1 MKRRLIIVDISSFIF
16 RAFFAI
22 RPMHA
27 PDGRPTNAVYGV
39 LTMLMKLIQ
48 AQKPSHIILAR
59 DCKGK
64 SFRNTTYEAYK
75 ANRGEAPEDL
85 KPQFAMIEE
94 LMQKLMIPEKCVDN
108 YEADDVIGSLVVQHQ
123 DAFDEIYIAS
133 SDKDLMQFVNGKVK
147 MLDTMKGK
155 LYGAKEVFEKMGV
168 HPHQIMDYLSLV
180 GDASDNIPGVKGI
193 GAKGA
198 VKLLEEHEN
207 LENLLKNKETIMP
220 KRCQTALMNYEAEA
234 LLSKE
239 LVKIVT
245 DLDLDFHPEDFKY
258 ELKANEELLAFLDS
272 LNFKS
277 IRNKLAEGSTDTN
290 YAKPQSFIDYSTVKN
305 AEDFQKLLELLKGED
320 QIFFEPFYQHDN
332 YHRTDAT
339 HLVVGTGE
347 KIFIL
352 YCDMISSYPAVAKEI
367 LSIDDILLVGTNLKS
382 VSCVANTAGAQI
394 KNGFDIQ
401 QAHFVLDPD
410 KKHDLMS
417 IAKEMLDENV
427 LSLKDLRKESLEQEA
442 SVRNFEYGLAKR
454 AFAGMRVY
462 PWLSKKLKERDLYK
476 IYAEL
481 DMPLIPILSRME
493 MNGIC
498 LNSAFYL
505 ELEEE
510 FSKQTE
516 EIEKKIAEVSGED
529 INLKSPKQV
538 SELLFEKMGLPVIK
552 KTKTGA
558 STNSQVLEELVAMG
572 HEEIPGMILRYRE
585 VDKLLSTYV
594 RALPKLVEE
603 DGKLHTHF
611 MQNVAATGRLSS
623 ESPNLQN
630 IPIRTDNGRKLRK
643 GFVAAPGKFLIGADY
658 SQVELRILAH
668 LSGDEVMLKAFEND
682 EDIHAQTA
690 AEVFGLPADK
700 VTSEKRSYAKAINFG
715 LMYGQSSFGLSQ
727 TLGISRGEAKDYITK
742 YFTKF
747 HRVKSFLDS
756 LKEKCEETGYS
767 ETMGGRKRYISDI
780 NSTNR
785 NMKSM
790 AERMAVNS
798 PIQGTAADIIKLA
811 MIRAQKALDD
821 GGLESKLLLQV
832 HDELIFESP
841 ESEVETMKTLIKEC
855 MENAVELNVPLKV
868 DMGVGENWYDLK

>member
-27 PDGRPTNAVYGV
+27 PDGKPTNAVYGV

-48 AQKPSHIILAR
+48 TQKPSHIILAR

-64 SFRNTTYEAYK
+64 SFRNDTYQEYK

-94 LMQKLMIPEKCVDN
+94 LMQKMGIPEKCVDK
-108 YEADDVIGSLVVQHQ
+108 YEADDVIGSLVIQHQ
-123 DAFDEIYIAS
+123 DDFDEVYIAS
-133 SDKDLMQFVNGKVK
+133 GDKDLMQFVNGKVK

-168 HPHQIMDYLSLV
+168 HPNQIMDYLSLV

-198 VKLLEEHEN
+198 AKLLEEYGD
-207 LENLLKNKETIMP
+207 LDAILANKENVMP
-220 KRCQTALMNYEAEA
+220 KRAQTALMNHEASA
-234 LLSKE
+234 HLSRE

-245 DLDLDFHPEDFKY
+245 DLKLDFHPEDFKY
-258 ELKANEELLAFLDS
+258 ELKPNEELLDFLES

-277 IRNKLAEGSTDTN
+277 IRNKLAEGSTETN
-290 YAKPQSFIDYSTVKN
+290 FAKPQSFVDYANVKS
-305 AEDFQKLLELLKGED
+305 EQELDKVMELLKGED
-320 QIFFEPFYQHDN
+320 QIFVEPFYSHDN
-332 YHRTDAT
+332 YHRDDAS
-339 HLVVGTGE
+339 HLSVATGE
-347 KIFIL
+347 KVFII
-352 YCDMISSYPAVAKEI
+352 YCDEISSYREVFKKV
-367 LSIDDILLVGTNLKS
+367 LNLDDILIVGTNLKS
-382 VSCVANTAGAQI
+382 VTCVALREGKAI
-394 KNGFDIQ
+394 KNGFDLE

-410 KKHDLMS
+410 KKHDLES
-417 IAKEMLDENV
+417 IAKEILDENV
-427 LSLKDLRKESLEQEA
+427 LALKELRKESLEQAA
-442 SVRNFEYGLAKR
+442 SVRNFEHGLAKR
-454 AFAGMRVY
+454 AFAGIRAY
-462 PWLSKKLKERDLYK
+462 PWLEKKLKERELFS
-476 IYAEL
+476 IYSEL
-481 DMPLIPILSRME
+481 DFPLIPILSRME
-493 MNGIC
+493 MQGVH
-498 LNSAFYL
+498 LNRDFYAT
-505 ELEEE
+505 LEEE
-510 FSKQTE
+510 FSAQTE
-516 EIEKKIAEVSGED
+516 EIEKKIAEISGEEV
-529 INLKSPKQV
+529 NLKSPKQV
-538 SELLFEKMGLPVIK
+538 GQLLFEKMGLPVIK

-572 HEEIPGMILRYRE
+572 HEEVPGMILKYRE
-585 VDKLLSTYV
+585 IDKLLSTYV

-611 MQNVAATGRLSS
+611 VQSAASTGRLSS
-623 ESPNLQN
+623 EHPNLQN

-643 GFVAAPGKFLIGADY
+643 GFIAAPGHVLLGADY

-668 LSGDEVMLKAFEND
+668 LSGDEVMVKAFEND

-690 AEVFGLPADK
+690 AEVFGLK
-700 VTSEKRSYAKAINFG
+700 QEEVTSQQRSYAKAINFG

-767 ETMGGRKRYISDI
+767 ETINGRKRYISDI

-790 AERMAVNS
+790 AERMAINS
-798 PIQGTAADIIKLA
+798 PIQGTAADIIKIA
-811 MIRAQKALDD
+811 MIRAQKELDD
-821 GGLESKLLLQV
+821 RGLSSKLLLQV
-832 HDELIFESP
+832 HDELIFEAP
-841 ESEVETMKTLIKEC
+841 ESEVEEMKTLVRES
-855 MENAVELNVPLKV
+855 MEGACKLKVPLKV